1 MKKISNLIFAFLM
14 SLFIITSIVKFTV
27 VFKPLYY
34 FDIKH
39 LNIPILS
46 GMSEEEIK
54 LNYDYLIKYNTSYR
68 DYEFNMPTLKSS
80 IQGKIHFEEV
90 RDVFKVLNKI
100 NIISGVISVLGIY
113 IVLKKKEIKIIKY
126 AGIISILIPIF
137 LVIPITIQFEKS
149 FEIFHRLIFNN
160 DYWIFDPSKDP
171 VINMLPAEFFLHCG
185 VVILTGILIFSSIIL
200 TIYKMLKNKR

>member
-1 MKKISNLIFAFLM
+1 MKKISNLILAFSM

-27 VFKPLYY
+27 VYKPLYY

-54 LNYDYLIKYNTSYR
+54 LNYDYLIKYNTSYS

-200 TIYKMLKNKR
+200 TIYKILKNKR

>member
-1 MKKISNLIFAFLM
+1 MKKISNLILAFSM

-54 LNYDYLIKYNTSYR
+54 LNYDYLVKYNTSYR

-200 TIYKMLKNKR
+200 TIYKILKNKR

>member
-1 MKKISNLIFAFLM
+1 MKKISNLILAFLM

-90 RDVFKVLNKI
+90 RDVFKVLNKM

-137 LVIPITIQFEKS
+137 LLIPITIQFEKS

>member
-137 LVIPITIQFEKS
+137 LLIPITIQFEKS

>member
-1 MKKISNLIFAFLM
+1 MKKISNLILAFLM

-137 LVIPITIQFEKS
+137 LLIPITIQFEKS

-171 VINMLPAEFFLHCG
+171 VINMLPDEFFLHCG
-185 VVILTGILIFSSIIL
+185 VVILTGILIFSSIVLI
-200 TIYKMLKNKR
+200 IYKMLKNKR

>member
-1 MKKISNLIFAFLM
+1 MKKISNLILAFSM

-68 DYEFNMPTLKSS
+68 DYEFNMPTIKSS

-200 TIYKMLKNKR
+200 TIYKILKNKR

>member
-1 MKKISNLIFAFLM
+1 MKKISNLILAFLM

-27 VFKPLYY
+27 LFKPLYY

-137 LVIPITIQFEKS
+137 LLIPITIQFEKS

>member
-1 MKKISNLIFAFLM
+1 MKKISNLILAFSI

-54 LNYDYLIKYNTSYR
+54 LNYDYLVKYNTSYR

-200 TIYKMLKNKR
+200 TIYKILKNKR

>member
-1 MKKISNLIFAFLM
+1 MKKISNLILAFLM

-113 IVLKKKEIKIIKY
+113 IVLKKKKIKIIKY

-200 TIYKMLKNKR
+200 IIYKMLKNKR

>member
-1 MKKISNLIFAFLM
+1 MKKISNLILAFSM

-200 TIYKMLKNKR
+200 TIYKILKNKR

>member
-1 MKKISNLIFAFLM
+1 MIFAFLM

-90 RDVFKVLNKI
+90 RDVFKVLNKM

-137 LVIPITIQFEKS
+137 LLIPITIQFEKS

>member
-1 MKKISNLIFAFLM
+1 MKKISNLILAFLM

-126 AGIISILIPIF
+126 TGIISILIPIF

-171 VINMLPAEFFLHCG
+171 VINMLPAEFFLHCE

>member
-1 MKKISNLIFAFLM
+1 MKKISNLILAFLM

-137 LVIPITIQFEKS
+137 LLIPITIQFEKS

-200 TIYKMLKNKR
+200 SIYKMLKNKR

>member
-1 MKKISNLIFAFLM
+1 
-14 SLFIITSIVKFTV
+14 
-27 VFKPLYY
+27 
-34 FDIKH
+34 
-39 LNIPILS
+39 
-46 GMSEEEIK
+46 
-54 LNYDYLIKYNTSYR
+54 
-68 DYEFNMPTLKSS
+68 MPTLKSS

-137 LVIPITIQFEKS
+137 LLIPITIQFEKS

-185 VVILTGILIFSSIIL
+185 VVILTGILIFSSIVLI
-200 TIYKMLKNKR
+200 IYKMLKNKR

>member
-1 MKKISNLIFAFLM
+1 MKKISNLILAFSM

-46 GMSEEEIK
+46 GMPEEEIK

-68 DYEFNMPTLKSS
+68 DYKFNMPTLKSS

-200 TIYKMLKNKR
+200 TIYKILKNKR

>member
-1 MKKISNLIFAFLM
+1 MKKISNLILAFLM

-200 TIYKMLKNKR
+200 TIYKILKNKR

>member
-1 MKKISNLIFAFLM
+1 MKKIYNLILAFSM

-54 LNYDYLIKYNTSYR
+54 LNYDYLVKYNTSYR

-200 TIYKMLKNKR
+200 TIYKILKNKR

>member
-126 AGIISILIPIF
+126 ARIISILIPIF
-137 LVIPITIQFEKS
+137 LLIPITIQFEKS

-200 TIYKMLKNKR
+200 IIYKMLKNKR

>member
-90 RDVFKVLNKI
+90 RDVFKVLNKM

-137 LVIPITIQFEKS
+137 LLIPITIQFEKS

>member
-1 MKKISNLIFAFLM
+1 MKKISNLILAFLM

-126 AGIISILIPIF
+126 TGIISILIPIF

>member
-1 MKKISNLIFAFLM
+1 MKKISNLILAFLM

>member
-1 MKKISNLIFAFLM
+1 MKKISNLILAFLM
-14 SLFIITSIVKFTV
+14 SLFTITSIVKFTV

-137 LVIPITIQFEKS
+137 LLIPITIQFEKS

-200 TIYKMLKNKR
+200 IIYKMLKNKR

>member
-1 MKKISNLIFAFLM
+1 MKKISNLILAFSM

-68 DYEFNMPTLKSS
+68 DYEFNMPTIKSS

-113 IVLKKKEIKIIKY
+113 IVLKKKEINIIKY

-200 TIYKMLKNKR
+200 TIYKILKNKR

>member
-1 MKKISNLIFAFLM
+1 MKKISNLILAFLM

-137 LVIPITIQFEKS
+137 LLIPITIQFEKS

-171 VINMLPAEFFLHCG
+171 VINMLPDEFFLHCG

-200 TIYKMLKNKR
+200 TIYKILKNKR

>member
-1 MKKISNLIFAFLM
+1 MKKISNLILAFLM

-27 VFKPLYY
+27 LFKPLYY

-200 TIYKMLKNKR
+200 TIYKILKNKR

>member
-1 MKKISNLIFAFLM
+1 MKKISNLILAFSM

-160 DYWIFDPSKDP
+160 DYWIFDPSRDP

-200 TIYKMLKNKR
+200 TIYKILKNKR

>member
-1 MKKISNLIFAFLM
+1 MKKISNLILAFLM

-137 LVIPITIQFEKS
+137 LLIPITIQFEKS

>member
-1 MKKISNLIFAFLM
+1 MKKISNLILAFSM

-137 LVIPITIQFEKS
+137 LLIPITIQFEKS

-200 TIYKMLKNKR
+200 TIYKILKNKR

>member
-1 MKKISNLIFAFLM
+1 MKKISNLILAFSM

-27 VFKPLYY
+27 LFKSLYY

-137 LVIPITIQFEKS
+137 LLIPITIQFEKS

-200 TIYKMLKNKR
+200 TIYKILKNKR

>member
-1 MKKISNLIFAFLM
+1 
-14 SLFIITSIVKFTV
+14 
-27 VFKPLYY
+27 
-34 FDIKH
+34 
-39 LNIPILS
+39 
-46 GMSEEEIK
+46 
-54 LNYDYLIKYNTSYR
+54 
-68 DYEFNMPTLKSS
+68 
-80 IQGKIHFEEV
+80 
-90 RDVFKVLNKI
+90 FKVLNKI

>member
-1 MKKISNLIFAFLM
+1 MKKISNLILAFSM

-137 LVIPITIQFEKS
+137 LVIPITIQFENS

-200 TIYKMLKNKR
+200 TIYKILKNKR

>member
-1 MKKISNLIFAFLM
+1 MKKISNLILAFLM

-126 AGIISILIPIF
+126 AGIISMLIPIF

>member
-1 MKKISNLIFAFLM
+1 MKKISNLILAFSM

-68 DYEFNMPTLKSS
+68 DYEFNMPTIKSS

-185 VVILTGILIFSSIIL
+185 VV
-200 TIYKMLKNKR
+200 Y

>member
-1 MKKISNLIFAFLM
+1 MKKISNLILAFLM

-160 DYWIFDPSKDP
+160 DYWIFDSSKDP

>member
-1 MKKISNLIFAFLM
+1 MKKISNLILAFLM

-34 FDIKH
+34 FDIKY

-90 RDVFKVLNKI
+90 RDVFKVLNKM

-200 TIYKMLKNKR
+200 TIYKILKNKR

>member
-1 MKKISNLIFAFLM
+1 MKKISNLILAFSM

-27 VFKPLYY
+27 LFKPLYY

-54 LNYDYLIKYNTSYR
+54 LNYDYLIKYNTSYG

-200 TIYKMLKNKR
+200 TIYKILKNKR

>member
-1 MKKISNLIFAFLM
+1 MKKISNLILAFSM

-46 GMSEEEIK
+46 GMSGEEIK

-137 LVIPITIQFEKS
+137 LLIPITIQFEKS

-200 TIYKMLKNKR
+200 TIYKILKNKR

>member
-1 MKKISNLIFAFLM
+1 MKKISNLILAFLM

-137 LVIPITIQFEKS
+137 LLIPITIQFEKS

-200 TIYKMLKNKR
+200 IIYKMLKNKR

>member
-1 MKKISNLIFAFLM
+1 MKKISNLILAFSM

-185 VVILTGILIFSSIIL
+185 VVILTGILILSSIIL
-200 TIYKMLKNKR
+200 TIYKILKNKR

>member
-1 MKKISNLIFAFLM
+1 MKKISNLILAFLM

-126 AGIISILIPIF
+126 TGIISILIPIF

-185 VVILTGILIFSSIIL
+185 VVILIGILIFSSIIL